1 MYFLN
6 APQVIQVCE
15 SILSWRWVLTSRHLP
30 EYASGKGPFE
40 RERRHVWLVCWGVSA
55 QWGEDCGWVA
65 EQEEVGKGIADIYW
79 LLCCSVLF
87 TTL

>member
-1 MYFLN
+1 MCGWS
-6 APQVIQVCE
+6 V
-15 SILSWRWVLTSRHLP
+15 
-30 EYASGKGPFE
+30 G
-40 RERRHVWLVCWGVSA
+40 GVSA